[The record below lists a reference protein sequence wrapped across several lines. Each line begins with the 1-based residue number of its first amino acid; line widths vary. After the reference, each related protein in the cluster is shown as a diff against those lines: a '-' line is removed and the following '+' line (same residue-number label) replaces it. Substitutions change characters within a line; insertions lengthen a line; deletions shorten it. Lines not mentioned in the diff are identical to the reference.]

1 MAKTNSLTPASIG
14 GLPIQKV
21 IEKPPTINVL
31 IYAKPGTGKT
41 VLSGSASMV
50 PEMSPVLLVDIEG
63 GTNSLRNTY
72 PDVDTVR
79 VTSWTEL
86 LEICD
91 YLADENNHYK
101 TVVFDSLSEIQKL
114 NMYYNMRK
122 AGKNPMEEK
131 ADWDDWGK
139 NLESMRFFVRATRD
153 LPINVIWTAL
163 LDESQDKKTGK
174 TMKMPYFTGKFKQ
187 EIAAIPDEVFFYYL
201 KEQYDDEADQETT
214 IRVLLTAST
223 DDTVAK
229 DRSGQL
235 PQVIVSPTMQTLY
248 EQMIG
253 N

>member
-1 MAKTNSLTPASIG
+1 MAKTESLTPASIG

-21 IEKPPTINVL
+21 IEKSPTINVL
-31 IYAKPGTGKT
+31 VYGKPGSGKT
-41 VLSGSASMV
+41 ILSGSASMV

-79 VTSWTEL
+79 VTSWPEL

-91 YLADENNHYK
+91 YLADENTHYK
-101 TVVFDSLSEIQKL
+101 TAVFDSLSEIQKL

-153 LPINVIWTAL
+153 LPINVI
-163 LDESQDKKTGK
+163 
-174 TMKMPYFTGKFKQ
+174 
-187 EIAAIPDEVFFYYL
+187 
-201 KEQYDDEADQETT
+201 
-214 IRVLLTAST
+214 
-223 DDTVAK
+223 
-229 DRSGQL
+229 
-235 PQVIVSPTMQTLY
+235 
-248 EQMIG
+248 
-253 N
+253 

>member
-1 MAKTNSLTPASIG
+1 MAKSESLTPASIG

-21 IEKPPTINVL
+21 IEKSPTINVL
-31 IYAKPGTGKT
+31 VYGKPGTGKT
-41 VLSGSASMV
+41 VLAGSSSMV

-63 GTNSLRNTY
+63 GTNSLRTTY

-79 VTSWTEL
+79 VTTWPEL

-201 KEQYDDEADQETT
+201 KEQYDDEAEEDVTLR
-214 IRVLLTAST
+214 ILLTAST